1 MGYFGGSY
9 KGNPRL
15 KERRD
20 AIRAYWQQYPTA
32 RAVDVGALFGVSERT
47 ASEMKPSALKHVQ
60 RFNRQGISFE
70 RADIARKMYEQDAT
84 LAEIVD
90 AVGVGLQTVRR
101 YLRGLM

>member
-20 AIRAYWQQYPTA
+20 AIRAYWHQYPTA

-60 RFNRQGISFE
+60 RFNRQGISFD
-70 RADIARKMYEQDAT
+70 RADLARKMYEQDAP

-90 AVGVGLQTVRR
+90 AVGVSLQTVRR

>member
-1 MGYFGGSY
+1 MQHFGGSY
-9 KGNPRL
+9 KGNPKLR
-15 KERRD
+15 ERRE
-20 AIRAYWQQYPTA
+20 AIRAHWQQYPTA

-84 LAEIVD
+84 LAEIVE
-90 AVGVGLQTVRR
+90 AVGVSLQTVRR